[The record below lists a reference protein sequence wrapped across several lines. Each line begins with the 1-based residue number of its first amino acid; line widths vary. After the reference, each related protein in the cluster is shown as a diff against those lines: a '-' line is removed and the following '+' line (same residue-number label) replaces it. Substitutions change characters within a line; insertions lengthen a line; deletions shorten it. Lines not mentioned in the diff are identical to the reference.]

1 MHLPQVHAV
10 IRLWRA
16 VLDYLKLNTQIITET
31 NVPHAENISYLEN
44 GNDEAHMVY
53 QFPMPPLVLYTLT
66 THNASKLTDWAKTI
80 DMVSEN
86 ATYFNFLA
94 SHDGIGMRPTEG
106 ILTEEEKKMLVD
118 KVLENGGR
126 ASYKNNTD
134 GTQSVYEL
142 NMNYHD
148 ALMNK
153 NEDTELEVQVRKMLA
168 AHSILL
174 SCVGVPAIYYHSLLG
189 SRNDYEGLEASGIN
203 RRINREKLE
212 YNRISKELESD
223 ERRKAIF
230 NGLKNMIAIRKRE
243 SAFSPFASQKVLDLG
258 KKLFALE
265 RENNGEK
272 VTFILNVDSQHVNM
286 PSTIKGTEL
295 LSMRRP
301 PRPPARRRRRSRAGT
316 PRSGRPHRP
325 RRLAGRRVLLVRR
338 SPWPGPGSPHRHSP
352 RPHSSRARPRPSC

>member
-1 MHLPQVHAV
+1 
-10 IRLWRA
+10 
-16 VLDYLKLNTQIITET
+16 
-31 NVPHAENISYLEN
+31 VPHAENISYLGN
-44 GNDEAHMVY
+44 GTDEAHMVY
-53 QFPMPPLVLYTLT
+53 QFSMPPLVLFTLT
-66 THNASKLTDWAKTI
+66 THNASKLTAWAKTI
-80 DMVSEN
+80 DRVSDN
-86 ATYFNFLA
+86 SNYFNFLA

-106 ILTEEEKKMLVD
+106 ILTEEEKQMLAN

-142 NMNYHD
+142 NINYHD

-189 SRNDYEGLEASGIN
+189 SRNDYEGLESSGIN

-212 YNRISKELESD
+212 YNRISKELETD

-230 NGLKNMIAIRKRE
+230 NGLKNMVSIRKKE
-243 SAFSPFASQKVLDLG
+243 SAFSPFAAQKVLDLG
-258 KKLFALE
+258 EKLFALE

-272 VTFILNVDSQHVNM
+272 ITFILNVDSQPVNVLNN
-286 PSTIKGTEL
+286 IKGREL
-295 LSMRRP
+295 LSERQVNESLTLK
-301 PRPPARRRRRSRAGT
+301 AYEFVWIKN
-316 PRSGRPHRP
+316 
-325 RRLAGRRVLLVRR
+325 L
-338 SPWPGPGSPHRHSP
+338 
-352 RPHSSRARPRPSC
+352 

>member
-31 NVPHAENISYLEN
+31 NVPHAENISYLGN

-295 LSMRRP
+295 LSNRQVSESLTLKP
-301 PRPPARRRRRSRAGT
+301 YGF
-316 PRSGRPHRP
+316 
-325 RRLAGRRVLLVRR
+325 V
-338 SPWPGPGSPHRHSP
+338 WIKN
-352 RPHSSRARPRPSC
+352 